1 MRHPKL
7 VGTITLHVLCVCFIF
22 YRMAI
27 GKTILQ
33 HPTVGPDSYV
43 KIGVVFEL
51 TPTRSKKRW
60 RSFESNR
67 NVGNH
72 MLVSSQR
79 AQIRRADAKL
89 YRVSWVGP
97 SWQRLN
103 GRRHHKCDVSY
114 ALWPV
119 DDEATGS
126 PCAYA
131 AVNADALD
139 ALQRVGTSVRPLSRY
154 PLLSSP
160 PPSHSSTEQYCGGC
174 LRRT

>member
-1 MRHPKL
+1 
-7 VGTITLHVLCVCFIF
+7 
-22 YRMAI
+22 
-27 GKTILQ
+27 
-33 HPTVGPDSYV
+33 
-43 KIGVVFEL
+43 
-51 TPTRSKKRW
+51 
-60 RSFESNR
+60 
-67 NVGNH
+67 
-72 MLVSSQR
+72 MLVSLQR

-89 YRVSWVGP
+89 YGVSWVGP

-174 LRRT
+174 LRRTRCFAVTAACRHRRRNHHRSPTPSSTSTPRTLATLSSTSGTKRS